1 MFFTNVFCI
10 FLKKSCLQKII
21 YICWEVTLIYFKN
34 AMYSHL
40 QEVLVVLVET
50 AFNPLTLKMLAD
62 LNYISRYHYEVD
74 TSIFA

>member
-1 MFFTNVFCI
+1 
-10 FLKKSCLQKII
+10 
-21 YICWEVTLIYFKN
+21 
-34 AMYSHL
+34 MYSHL
-40 QEVLVVLVET
+40 QEMLVVLVET